1 MAKIGFLNGFKYL
14 CIDVNDFK
22 VENRRFKIVIL
33 AFMSA
38 MLMLAGCQKIKDI
51 RVTSTKIVSLDIRG
65 LSGAEIIIEAGVDN
79 PAREISLSEIE
90 GELKH
95 SGKVLGRVAVA
106 PIVLK
111 SKTHEKYQI
120 EATVKIGEDATLRDV
135 MMFADVR
142 KLGECTVDVSALAK
156 IKGGGKKKIAV
167 KDIPM
172 KELLERVSN
181 EKI

>member
-1 MAKIGFLNGFKYL
+1 M
-14 CIDVNDFK
+14 
-22 VENRRFKIVIL
+22 ENRRFKIVVL
-33 AFMSA
+33 ALVSA
-38 MLMLAGCQKIKDI
+38 VFMLAGCQKIKDI
-51 RVTSTKIVSLDIRG
+51 RVTSVKIISLNIRG
-65 LSGAEIIIEAGVDN
+65 LSGAEIILEVGVDN
-79 PAREISLSEIE
+79 PAQQISLSEIE

-106 PIVLK
+106 PILLK
-111 SKTHEKYQI
+111 PKSQEKYNV
-120 EATVKIGEDATLRDV
+120 EATVRIAEGASLRDM

-142 KLGECTVDVSALAK
+142 RLGECTVDVSALAK

>member
-1 MAKIGFLNGFKYL
+1 M
-14 CIDVNDFK
+14 V
-22 VENRRFKIVIL
+22 
-33 AFMSA
+33 SA
-38 MLMLAGCQKIKDI
+38 VFMLAGCQKIKDI
-51 RVTSTKIVSLDIRG
+51 RVTSTKIVSLNIRG
-65 LSGAEIIIEAGVDN
+65 LGGAEIILEAEVDN
-79 PAREISLSEIE
+79 PAQQISLSEIE

-111 SKTHEKYQI
+111 PKSQEKYNI
-120 EATVKIGEDATLRDV
+120 EATVKIAEGATLRDL

-156 IKGGGKKKIAV
+156 IKGGGKKRVALN
-167 KDIPM
+167 DIPL

>member
-1 MAKIGFLNGFKYL
+1 M
-14 CIDVNDFK
+14 
-22 VENRRFKIVIL
+22 ENRRFKILVL
-33 AFMSA
+33 ALVSA
-38 MLMLAGCQKIKDI
+38 VFMLAGCQKIKDI

-65 LSGAEIIIEAGVDN
+65 LSGAEIILEVGVYN
-79 PAREISLSEIE
+79 PAQQITLSEIE

-111 SKTHEKYQI
+111 PKTQEKYNI
-120 EATVKIGEDATLRDV
+120 EATVKIAEGATLRDL

-142 KLGECTVDVSALAK
+142 KLGECTVDISALAK
-156 IKGGGKKKIAV
+156 IKGGGKKRIAV
-167 KDIPM
+167 NDIPL

>member
-1 MAKIGFLNGFKYL
+1 M
-14 CIDVNDFK
+14 
-22 VENRRFKIVIL
+22 
-33 AFMSA
+33 
-38 MLMLAGCQKIKDI
+38 
-51 RVTSTKIVSLDIRG
+51 
-65 LSGAEIIIEAGVDN
+65 
-79 PAREISLSEIE
+79 
-90 GELKH
+90 KH

-111 SKTHEKYQI
+111 PKSQEKYNI
-120 EATVKIGEDATLRDV
+120 EAIVKIAEGATLRDL

-156 IKGGGKKKIAV
+156 IKSGGKKRLAV
-167 KDIPM
+167 NDIPL

>member
-1 MAKIGFLNGFKYL
+1 M
-14 CIDVNDFK
+14 
-22 VENRRFKIVIL
+22 ENKRFKILVLTLISA
-33 AFMSA
+33 AF
-38 MLMLAGCQKIKDI
+38 MLAGCQKIKDI
-51 RVTSTKIVSLDIRG
+51 RVTSTTIVSLNVRG
-65 LSGAEIIIEAGVDN
+65 LSGAEIILEVGVDN
-79 PAREISLSEIE
+79 PARQISLSEIE
-90 GELKH
+90 GDLKH

-111 SKTHEKYQI
+111 PKSQEKYNI
-120 EATVKIGEDATLRDV
+120 EATVRIAEGATLRDL

-156 IKGGGKKKIAV
+156 IKGGGKRRLALN
-167 KDIPM
+167 DIPL

>member
-1 MAKIGFLNGFKYL
+1 M
-14 CIDVNDFK
+14 
-22 VENRRFKIVIL
+22 ENRRLKLVVL
-33 AFMSA
+33 ALVSA
-38 MLMLAGCQKIKDI
+38 IFLLGGCQKIKDI
-51 RVTSTKIVSLDIRG
+51 RVTSAKIESLSIRG
-65 LSGAEIIIEAGVDN
+65 LRGADIALAIGVDN
-79 PAREISLSEIE
+79 PAGQIDLSEIE

-111 SKTHEKYQI
+111 PKTHEKYQI

>member
-1 MAKIGFLNGFKYL
+1 M
-14 CIDVNDFK
+14 
-22 VENRRFKIVIL
+22 ENRRFKILVL
-33 AFMSA
+33 ALVSA
-38 MLMLAGCQKIKDI
+38 VFMLAGCQKIKDI
-51 RVTSTKIVSLDIRG
+51 RVTSTKIVSLNIRG
-65 LSGAEIIIEAGVDN
+65 LSGAEIILEVGVYN
-79 PAREISLSEIE
+79 PAQQITLSEIE

-106 PIVLK
+106 PIILK
-111 SKTHEKYQI
+111 PKTHEKYQI

-142 KLGECTVDVSALAK
+142 KLRECTVDVSALAK